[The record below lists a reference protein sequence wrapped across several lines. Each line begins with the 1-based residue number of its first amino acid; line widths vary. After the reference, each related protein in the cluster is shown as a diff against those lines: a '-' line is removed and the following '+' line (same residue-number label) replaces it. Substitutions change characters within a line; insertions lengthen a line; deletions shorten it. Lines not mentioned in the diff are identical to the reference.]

1 MKRTLTY
8 LLSLCLFAGFTF
20 STKAQ
25 QDNSLLWK
33 ISGKGLE
40 KPSYLF
46 GTIHLMCPQ
55 DIKITEAMQSAIAT
69 SEQMVLELDMDEP
82 GIMQNMMASSMMQ
95 DGTTLKSLM
104 SEDDY
109 QMLEKFMM
117 DSIGAPLQAM
127 ATMKPML
134 LSTVV
139 MLPVLKCQPGSYE
152 MALVNAAQEKEMEV
166 HGLETV
172 ADQIAIFDAI
182 PLEDQSDYLVK
193 SIREYDET
201 AEETR
206 NMIRFYKEENIS
218 GLYEMIH
225 ESMAEME
232 GGEDALLTE
241 RNQKWIPAMEE
252 MAADKSTFLA
262 VGAGH
267 LGGPE
272 GVITLLK
279 KAGYEVEA
287 VNDTL

>member
-8 LLSLCLFAGFTF
+8 LLSLYLLTALSFP
-20 STKAQ
+20 AQ
-25 QDNSLLWK
+25 AQEDNSLLWK
-33 ISGKGLE
+33 ISGKGLD

-55 DIKITEAMQSAIAT
+55 DIKITDAMQAAIANA
-69 SEQMVLELDMDEP
+69 EQMVLELDMDEP
-82 GIMQNMMASSMMQ
+82 GIMQNMMASAMMQ
-95 DGTTLKSLM
+95 DGTTLKSLLN
-104 SEDDY
+104 EEDY
-109 QMLEKFMM
+109 QLLEKFMM
-117 DSIGAPLQAM
+117 DSLGMPLQAM

-152 MALVNAAQEKEMEV
+152 MSLVNAAKEKEMEV

-193 SIREYDET
+193 SIREYEET

-206 NMIRFYKEENIS
+206 NMIRFYQEENVS
-218 GLYEMIH
+218 ELYQMIH

-232 GGEDALLTE
+232 GGEDALLTN
-241 RNQKWIPAMEE
+241 RNRKWIPAMEA
-252 MAADKSTFLA
+252 MAVEKATFFA

-272 GVITLLK
+272 GVIALLK
-279 KAGYEVEA
+279 KAGYKVEA
-287 VNDTL
+287 VNETL

>member
-1 MKRTLTY
+1 MKKIISY
-8 LLSLCLFAGFTF
+8 LLSLFLLTAF
-20 STKAQ
+20 SFSAHAQ
-25 QDNSLLWK
+25 EDNSLLWK

-40 KPSYLF
+40 HPSYLF

-55 DIKITEAMQSAIAT
+55 DIKITDAMQAAIAN

-82 GIMQNMMASSMMQ
+82 GIMQNMMASSVMQ

-104 SEDDY
+104 SDEDY
-109 QMLEKFMM
+109 QLLEKFMM
-117 DSIGAPLQAM
+117 DSLGMPLQAM

-152 MALVNAAQEKEMEV
+152 MSLVNAAKEKDMEV

-193 SIREYDET
+193 SIRKYDET
-201 AEETR
+201 AEEIR
-206 NMIRFYKEENIS
+206 NMIRFYQDENVS
-218 GLYEMIH
+218 GLYQMIH
-225 ESMAEME
+225 ESMAEIE
-232 GGEDALLTE
+232 GGEDALLTD
-241 RNQKWIPAMEE
+241 RNRKWISAIEE
-252 MAADKSTFLA
+252 MATKKPTFFA

-272 GVITLLK
+272 GVIALLK
-279 KAGYEVEA
+279 KAGYKVEA
-287 VNDTL
+287 VNETL

>member
-8 LLSLCLFAGFTF
+8 LLSLYLLTALSF
-20 STKAQ
+20 SAQ
-25 QDNSLLWK
+25 AQEDNSLLWK
-33 ISGKGLE
+33 ISGKGLD

-55 DIKITEAMQSAIAT
+55 DIKITDAMQAAIANA
-69 SEQMVLELDMDEP
+69 EQMVLELDMDEP
-82 GIMQNMMASSMMQ
+82 GIMQNMMASAMMQ
-95 DGTTLKSLM
+95 DGTTLKSLLN
-104 SEDDY
+104 EEDY
-109 QMLEKFMM
+109 QLLEKFMM
-117 DSIGAPLQAM
+117 DSLGMLLQAM

-139 MLPVLKCQPGSYE
+139 MLPILKCQPGSYE
-152 MALVNAAQEKEMEV
+152 MSLVNAAKEKEMEV

-172 ADQIAIFDAI
+172 ADQIAIFDTI

-193 SIREYDET
+193 SIREYEET

-206 NMIRFYKEENIS
+206 NMIRFYQEENVS
-218 GLYEMIH
+218 ELYQMIH

-232 GGEDALLTE
+232 GGEDALLTN
-241 RNQKWIPAMEE
+241 RNRKWIPAMEA
-252 MAADKSTFLA
+252 MAVEKATFFA

-272 GVITLLK
+272 GVIALLK
-279 KAGYEVEA
+279 KAGYKVEA
-287 VNDTL
+287 VNETL

>member
-1 MKRTLTY
+1 MKKSLTY
-8 LLSLCLFAGFTF
+8 LLSLCLLTVFSF
-20 STKAQ
+20 STHAQ
-25 QDNSLLWK
+25 EDNSLLWK
-33 ISGKGLE
+33 ISGNGLD

-55 DIKITEAMQSAIAT
+55 DIKITEAMQSAIEA

-104 SEDDY
+104 SDEDY
-109 QMLEKFMM
+109 QLLEEFMM

-127 ATMKPML
+127 STMKPML

-152 MALVNAAQEKEMEV
+152 MALVNAAKEKEMEV

-182 PLEDQSDYLVK
+182 SLEDQSDYLVK

-201 AEETR
+201 AAETR
-206 NMIRFYKEENIS
+206 NMISFYQEENVS

-232 GGEDALLTE
+232 GGEDALLTD
-241 RNQKWIPAMEE
+241 RNQKWIPQMEE
-252 MAADKSTFLA
+252 MAAEKATFFA

-287 VNDTL
+287 VKTSL